1 MYKYKL
7 RAEDIDLNKRICVA
21 ASAPARPQRLQLLVC
36 NNLIF
41 LTLSTGAP
49 VRAAALPPL
58 LARAAARE
66 RDWCI
71 LVQFYLAEAQQHA
84 TRGRACDEVCSNE
97 TPGIVA
103 LRGRVQ
109 FSVSGPVSAG
119 LAAGFRL
126 LVFLMLLLVVRRV
139 TGAGGGGTGGG
150 LGLGGRVRFSD
161 SGLVRAG
168 FATGFRLS
176 KNAEAPAGCG
186 AAVGMARLRAWSRGL
201 LRGSRGAAFF
211 GAEEKQDAVQILFI
225 KILIKIH
232 ISIVRF
238 VDLFKK
244 FITILVIAIRIFLI
258 MMVSTTMMMMTM
270 MIVSVL
276 VLRIGAVSKG
286 VVVNVGVL

>member
-1 MYKYKL
+1 MF
-7 RAEDIDLNKRICVA
+7 IG
-21 ASAPARPQRLQLLVC
+21 Q
-36 NNLIF
+36 
-41 LTLSTGAP
+41 
-49 VRAAALPPL
+49 
-58 LARAAARE
+58 
-66 RDWCI
+66 
-71 LVQFYLAEAQQHA
+71 EAQQHA

-139 TGAGGGGTGGG
+139 IGGSVSAGFATGFRLPVFLMLLLVVRRATGAGGGGTGGG

-176 KNAEAPAGCG
+176 AIAGVPVGSG
-186 AAVGMARLRAWSRGL
+186 AAVGTACVRAWRRGGL
-201 LRGSRGAAFF
+201 GGSRGAAFF
-211 GAEEKQDAVQILFI
+211 GAEEKQDAVQIL
-225 KILIKIH
+225 LIKVRIKVSIKVSIKVR

-238 VDLFKK
+238 VDLVKK
-244 FITILVIAIRIFLI
+244 LIAILVIAVNILK
-258 MMVSTTMMMMTM
+258 MMMMM
-270 MIVSVL
+270 MLIVK
-276 VLRIGAVSKG
+276 VLRIGAVSKR
-286 VVVNVGVL
+286 VVFKVGVLRDRV